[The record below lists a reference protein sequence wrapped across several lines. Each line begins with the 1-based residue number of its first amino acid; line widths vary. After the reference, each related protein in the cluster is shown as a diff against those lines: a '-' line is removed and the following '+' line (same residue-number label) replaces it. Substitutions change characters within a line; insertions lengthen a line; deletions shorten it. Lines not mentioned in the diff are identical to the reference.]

1 MRAIQAEDFSTPPYW
16 FESITDKIAC
26 LRSFS
31 IINSSATL
39 EITGVREMGLRSL
52 LISLTGLVLGMVITL
67 ALFQLVGTVSS
78 LNEQLRIDEIG
89 VARIAANLFR
99 THELASSG
107 PEALLTCS
115 WDSLLNAS
123 DGFTWMADHHTREVD
138 GHWLLDRS
146 LAFFKFGYMKRHFLH
161 FEGTFEQ
168 NI

>member
-1 MRAIQAEDFSTPPYW
+1 MRAIQADDFSIPPYW
-16 FESITDKIAC
+16 FESITGKIAC
-26 LRSFS
+26 LRYFS
-31 IINSSATL
+31 IINVLATL
-39 EITGVREMGLRSL
+39 EITGVSEMGLRSL

-89 VARIAANLFR
+89 VARITANLFR

-123 DGFTWMADHHTREVD
+123 DGFTWM
-138 GHWLLDRS
+138 G
-146 LAFFKFGYMKRHFLH
+146 
-161 FEGTFEQ
+161 
-168 NI
+168 